1 MINTEIIEIK
11 GKEYSRTYSDSDYMI
26 ERDEVQYSEA
36 IDPVRSGRIY
46 TETKVKINEELKRND
61 TNNCK

>member
-46 TETKVKINEELKRND
+46 TETKVKINEEAEENG
-61 TNNCK
+61 NY

>member
-36 IDPVRSGRIY
+36 IDPVRSGRIC
-46 TETKVKINEELKRND
+46 TETKIGINEEAEENG
-61 TNNCK
+61 NY